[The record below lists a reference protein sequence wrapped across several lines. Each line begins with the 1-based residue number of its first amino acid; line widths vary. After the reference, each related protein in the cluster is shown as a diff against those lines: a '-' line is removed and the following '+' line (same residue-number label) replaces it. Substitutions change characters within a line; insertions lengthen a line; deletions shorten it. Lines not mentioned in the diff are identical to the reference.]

1 MIRVLWLCVPALVL
15 QAQSSLV
22 PGAVEIRSNVFVL
35 RGLPNEATC
44 AALKRHKFTHVIDL
58 RQDGEANLNCE
69 DESFRVQEAGL
80 SYLRYAISKA
90 PPAGDFDFLR
100 TLIRDLPK
108 GSRVLIHCSNGN
120 RAAAAVCPWLVLDR
134 GVAVEEALNLARKAG
149 LQLQETE
156 MALRAYFAKQA
167 GIKA

>member
-1 MIRVLWLCVPALVL
+1 MIRALWLCVPALVL

-35 RGLPNEATC
+35 RGLPNEDTC

-69 DESFRVQEAGL
+69 DEASRVQEAGL

-120 RAAAAVCPWLVLDR
+120 RAAAAICPWLVLDR